1 MHNLTATFMP
11 AILGPDIYYNKY
23 DMQKKSSKW
32 HHQKLSVLLSE
43 NLVHFHGKKLY
54 FLLVWCKT
62 LKYSAKC
69 YYSMVCFIE
78 LWPKQ
83 EALSSNLLN
92 TMGPIENKV
101 LKVAGN
107 FKTHEYCK
115 SNANENVIISTVSS

>member
-54 FLLVWCKT
+54 FLLVPCKT

-69 YYSMVCFIE
+69 MVCFKE

-83 EALSSNLLN
+83 EALSSNSLN

-101 LKVAGN
+101 PKCGRK
-107 FKTHEYCK
+107 F
-115 SNANENVIISTVSS
+115 

>member
-1 MHNLTATFMP
+1 MA
-11 AILGPDIYYNKY
+11 
-23 DMQKKSSKW
+23 SS
-32 HHQKLSVLLSE
+32 KLSVLLSE

-54 FLLVWCKT
+54 FLLVPCKT

-69 YYSMVCFIE
+69 MVCFKE

-83 EALSSNLLN
+83 EALSSNSLN

-115 SNANENVIISTVSS
+115 SQANENVIISTFGPKHELTPSLL